1 MMVFA
6 VLSMLV
12 QHQQTSRTG
21 AAATLA
27 GIRCMAFWAGSHGHH
42 IYSIRRSTFHPKL
55 SALSTGNTDADRRE
69 TTGSSDDV
77 EIRAL
82 IPSSDPYVSEQVIK
96 KSRFIGLAKHCTSWD
111 DAQEFV
117 ASVWKEHP
125 KARHVCFGF
134 VAGANPV
141 RERCID
147 DGEPTG
153 TAGVPILGGIKGEG
167 LSDTVCVVVR
177 YFGGV
182 KLGAGGLIRAYG
194 GTARLVL
201 RESPTEIL
209 IPQST
214 IRLVTSSSNAGSIYD
229 LVNKA
234 NGSTGRESYRDNGD
248 FEVTIT
254 CESSKL
260 KELQERLQDAT
271 RGGVEYITD
280 K

>member
-1 MMVFA
+1 MVFA

-27 GIRCMAFWAGSHGHH
+27 GIRCMAFYAGSHGHD
-42 IYSIRRSTFHPKL
+42 IYSIRRPRSTFRPKL

-69 TTGSSDDV
+69 TTGSSDDG

-96 KSRFIGLAKHCTSWD
+96 KSRFIGLAKHCNSWD

-141 RERCID
+141 QERSVD
-147 DGEPTG
+147 DGEPSG

-177 YFGGV
+177 YFG
-182 KLGAGGLIRAYG
+182 KSFLILWMNR
-194 GTARLVL
+194 TCRN
-201 RESPTEIL
+201 ESWRIV
-209 IPQST
+209 S
-214 IRLVTSSSNAGSIYD
+214 YD
-229 LVNKA
+229 FWW
-234 NGSTGRESYRDNGD
+234 R
-248 FEVTIT
+248 
-254 CESSKL
+254 
-260 KELQERLQDAT
+260 
-271 RGGVEYITD
+271 
-280 K
+280 